1 MPKRLKDNLSSLY
14 IGAANSMRP
23 KTSRNKI
30 VAYVESYDDIAF
42 WRNIL
47 ADYEDKTRYF
57 EVMLP
62 SHTSLSKGK
71 KMALDN
77 DLGPRLGENMIAC
90 VDSDYD
96 YLRQD
101 ATRMSKFML
110 ESPYVLQTYVYAI
123 ENYQCYAESLH
134 DVCVNATLNDHQ
146 LIDFV
151 DFMKFYSQIAY
162 PLFVWHMYFFSINEL
177 FKFSLTEFCANLK
190 VGRFNVYRP
199 EHCLGEIKWK
209 VERKLRNLQEKY
221 PDAVKKVNALENN
234 LKRLGVEPD
243 NTYLFIQGHHIF
255 ENVVMRILDPVCTIL
270 RKERENEIST
280 LATHGMQYQNELSCY
295 EDRQVSA
302 YMALKKNTGFKNCP
316 MFRKVDADIRNLLEL
331 IKKQDNRRL
340 AKKAN

>member
-23 KTSRNKI
+23 KTARHKI

-47 ADYEDKTRYF
+47 GEYEDKTHYF

-62 SHTSLSKGK
+62 SKTSLSKGK
-71 KMALDN
+71 KIALDN

-96 YLRQD
+96 YLIQG

-134 DVCVNATLNDHQ
+134 EVCVSATLNDHQ

-151 DFMKFYSQIAY
+151 NFMEIYSRIAY
-162 PLFVWHMYFFSINEL
+162 PLFIWHIYFYCINEL
-177 FKFSLTEFCANLK
+177 GKLPVTELCMNLK
-190 VGRFNVYRP
+190 VEHFNVYHP
-199 EHCLGEIKWK
+199 ERCLGEIQWR
-209 VERKLRNLQEKY
+209 VERKLRNLREKY
-221 PDAVKKVNALENN
+221 PEAVEKVDTLKDN
-234 LKRLGVEPD
+234 LKKLGVEPD

-255 ENVVMRILDPVCTIL
+255 ENVAMRMLDPICTIL
-270 RKERENEIST
+270 RKERENEISS
-280 LATHGMQYQNELSCY
+280 LAAHGMQYQNELSCY

-302 YMALKKNTGFKNCP
+302 YMALKKNTDFKNCP
-316 MFRKVDADIRNLLEL
+316 MFKKVNEDILNLLGL
-331 IKKQDNRRL
+331 IKKQENKDSSKNT
-340 AKKAN
+340 N